1 MEKTMSDPDPLD
13 DEDLLDN
20 HIKTVLSGSHD
31 IETLS
36 PQNLDRHV
44 NSFIKFKRN
53 YADPGMRAFENESS
67 PDPRIMTLVQSKFA
81 LYALGRI
88 SPQFDMW
95 NGVLKWEINEA
106 S

>member
-1 MEKTMSDPDPLD
+1 MDETMSDLDPLD
-13 DEDLLDN
+13 GENLLDS

-67 PDPRIMTLVQSKFA
+67 ADPRIMALVQSKFA

-88 SPQFDMW
+88 SPQFDTW
-95 NGVLKWEINEA
+95 NGALKWEINEA
-106 S
+106 N